1 MVIAVQEWKL
11 RLVME
16 CGEADGFHLPSV
28 TYEADE
34 VESISPNDLL
44 LLSKEEVTKSTK
56 NFPALFLPVYLQ

>member
-1 MVIAVQEWKL
+1 
-11 RLVME
+11 ME

-56 NFPALFLPVYLQ
+56 KFPALFLPVYLQ